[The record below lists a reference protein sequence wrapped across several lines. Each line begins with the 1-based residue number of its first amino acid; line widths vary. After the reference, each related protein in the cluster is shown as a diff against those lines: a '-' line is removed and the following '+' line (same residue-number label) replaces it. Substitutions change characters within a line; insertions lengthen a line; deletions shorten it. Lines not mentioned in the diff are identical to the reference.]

1 MNLGQN
7 FQKEECCGCR
17 ACYNICPTKAIQM
30 SPDEKGFLYPVV
42 DKDKCIDCGLCIKVC
57 NFQKFIPTDLVPDC
71 FAVKHVNENEIATS
85 RSGAFF
91 IALAQ
96 QVLNQNGIV
105 FGCVI
110 ENSRFVFLKWADGK
124 EGVNEF
130 KGSKYVSSDTR
141 DTFKECEDFLK
152 TGRTVL
158 FSGLGCQVHGLLSYL
173 KLKNVNTANLITC
186 DLVCHGAPSP
196 KLWEQFVDRTEEI
209 VNNKILSADFRDK
222 KRFGWRAHLETF
234 NLSDG
239 QALSYRRW
247 TDIFYAHVMF
257 KESCYNCKY
266 TTPNRKSDF
275 TIADYWGIEKNV
287 PEFDDD
293 KGVSL
298 VLVRTQKAKDVF
310 ASLNNIK
317 AVKTDLRNSLQPQLL
332 HPAKKGKE
340 YNRFWKDY
348 LADNQKAIK
357 KYFFPSKARL
367 LKKNIYAMLR
377 RAKGKLG
384 SMKRRLLS
392 SK

>member
-71 FAVKHVNENEIATS
+71 YAVKHVNENEIATS

-130 KGSKYVSSDTR
+130 KGSKYVQSDTR
-141 DTFKECEDFLK
+141 DTFKECADFLSQGK
-152 TGRTVL
+152 AVL
-158 FSGLGCQVHGLLSYL
+158 FSGLGCQIHGLLSYL
-173 KLKNVNTANLITC
+173 ELRKVDTGNLITC

-196 KLWEQFVDRTEEI
+196 KIWEQYIDYRDGMSDYKVVD
-209 VNNKILSADFRDK
+209 VNFRNKEL
-222 KRFGWRAHLETF
+222 FGWRAHRESFL
-234 NLSDG
+234 LSNATTTTTD
-239 QALSYRRW
+239 W
-247 TDIFYAHVMF
+247 TNAFYAHVMF
-257 KESCYNCKY
+257 RESCYNCKY

-287 PEFDDD
+287 PEFDDN

-298 VLVRTQKAKDVF
+298 VLVRTQKAKDIF
-310 ASLNNIK
+310 ASLDNIR
-317 AVKTDLRNSLQPQLL
+317 AVKTDLKSSLQPQLQ
-332 HPAKKGKE
+332 HPSHKGKG
-340 YNRFWKDY
+340 YDRFWKDY
-348 LADNQKAIK
+348 LKGNQKAIK
-357 KYFFPSKARL
+357 KYFFPSK
-367 LKKNIYAMLR
+367 LKRIYTKIMNKIVCLFYR
-377 RAKGKLG
+377 
-384 SMKRRLLS
+384 S
-392 SK
+392 